1 MNLTKKTMIAAS
13 IVTALLSA
21 GSISNAAPSHHA
33 KEDAPQ
39 SKFVQTNAALRDL
52 WVGHVF
58 WVRNVA
64 VETLAGN
71 KVAASAA
78 EEEAVAN
85 AKQIAASIE
94 PFYGKAASEKFFQL
108 LAGHYTALKQYLDGT
123 VAGSSQQQEAAT
135 KGMGENA
142 EQIATF
148 LSGANPNLKI
158 DGLRSMLLAHGG
170 HHIQQIQQLKDKQYA
185 QEAKTW
191 EAMKSHMYGVADGV
205 TVAIAKQFPAKFK

>member
-1 MNLTKKTMIAAS
+1 MKEIKKTVVSAS
-13 IVTALLSA
+13 IVAAMLCA
-21 GSISNAAPSHHA
+21 GLAHAGTSHHA
-33 KEDAPQ
+33 KEEVTS
-39 SKFVQTNAALRDL
+39 SKVVQTNAALRDL

-64 VETLAGN
+64 LETLAGN
-71 KVAASAA
+71 KAGASAA
-78 EEEAVAN
+78 EAEAVEN

-94 PFYGKAASEKFFQL
+94 PFYGKPASEKFFQL

-123 VAGSSQQQEAAT
+123 VAGNSQQQEAAT
-135 KGMGENA
+135 KGMGDNA
-142 EQIATF
+142 EKIAAF

-158 DGLRSMLLAHGG
+158 DGLRSMLMAHGG
-170 HHIQQIQQLKDKQYA
+170 HHIQQIQQLRDKQYA

-191 EAMKSHMYGVADGV
+191 DAMKNHMYGVADGV